1 MLTRLPNYPLIQ
13 QLAITLPACSYQDVK
28 ETHGL
33 WENKWL
39 KLSAK
44 LHKIKRTPY
53 PWLFSENITRKQET
67 AVTRL
72 RIVHYTHITHQ
83 LLMNREESPNLYHL
97 RHPMAYILTV
107 IYELQMNTS
116 WFPIIELV
124 IGLYIDNILIDSD
137 ELSYNDNKTMLN

>member
-53 PWLFSENITRKQET
+53 PWLFFENITRKQET
-67 AVTRL
+67 VVTRL

-97 RHPMAYILTV
+97 RHPMAYYTNRNIRITNE
-107 IYELQMNTS
+107 YELVSNYR
-116 WFPIIELV
+116 
-124 IGLYIDNILIDSD
+124 IGYRVV
-137 ELSYNDNKTMLN
+137 YR